1 MNIVLLNDAAYI
13 RGGADR
19 VAFDSARGLA
29 RQGHT
34 VVLFTAF
41 GPIAEDLVG
50 VPGLTVIC
58 LGDTWLRNDR
68 GPAAALRGIWN
79 SDAARRLREV
89 LADFDASET
98 VVHAHLYSS
107 ALSASVLHAAL
118 RAGFPTV
125 LSLHDYFITCP
136 NGAYF
141 VFPHAQLC
149 ERKAL
154 SASCLAC
161 HCDSRKRMHKLWR
174 IARTWTQ
181 NRVAK
186 IPQRLTA
193 YAAVSETCATLARR
207 DLPKG
212 ARIVVVPNIVGVDRH
227 PPVDVTRNRTL
238 VFTGRLEDY
247 KGPQLLAQAAARLG
261 LPVTFC
267 GTGPLETELK
277 RIYPA
282 ATFTGWLKPERI
294 FEELG
299 RARAFVFPS
308 VYRETFGL
316 SAAEALARGIP
327 VVASR
332 GTAAEEFVHHE
343 RNGLLFAHNSVDD
356 LTTQLARLDDDAFVR
371 RLGGDAYQRYWDKPL
386 TTEAHLD
393 CLMTFYRSVIRPVG
407 ERVSSHRPLN
417 GDPERGPHE

>member
-1 MNIVLLNDAAYI
+1 MNIVILNDAAYI

-29 RQGHT
+29 GQGHT

-41 GPIAEDLVG
+41 GPVADDLVG
-50 VPGLTVIC
+50 IPGLTVIC

-79 SDAARRLREV
+79 RDAAHRLREV
-89 LADFDASET
+89 LAGFSPSET

-141 VFPHAQLC
+141 VFPKAQQC
-149 ERKAL
+149 DRRAL
-154 SASCLAC
+154 SMSCLAC
-161 HCDSRKRMHKLWR
+161 HCDSRKRVHKLWR
-174 IARTWTQ
+174 VARTWTQ
-181 NRVAK
+181 NRVAR

-207 DLPKG
+207 DLPKE
-212 ARIVVVPNIVGVDRH
+212 ARIEVVPNIVGVDQH
-227 PPVDVTRNRTL
+227 PAVDVTKNRTL

-267 GTGPLETELK
+267 GTGPLEAELK
-277 RIYPA
+277 RMYPA
-282 ATFTGWLKPERI
+282 ATFTGWLKPEQI

-343 RNGLLFAHNSVDD
+343 RNGLLFAHNSADD
-356 LTTQLARLDDDAFVR
+356 LTTQLARLSDDAFVR
-371 RLGGDAYQRYWDKPL
+371 QLGDDAYKRYWEKPL
-386 TTEAHLD
+386 TAGAHLEN
-393 CLMTFYRSVIRPVG
+393 LLRFYRSALGGGSGKPAGGVAAEESRIA
-407 ERVSSHRPLN
+407 
-417 GDPERGPHE
+417 